1 VKNGFNIKTLIA
13 DSGYMSKENSA
24 LCQELG
30 MTEAFIDFRV
40 KTTEKHAKSNLWKES
55 VKMWK
60 EQKNVWHETY
70 RFRVLVEGI
79 FSAIKRK
86 NINWLRSKKETALH
100 VELLLKALV
109 YNITII
115 GKYS

>member
-1 VKNGFNIKTLIA
+1 MKNGFNIKTLIA

-60 EQKNVWHETY
+60 EQKNVWHET
-70 RFRVLVEGI
+70 
-79 FSAIKRK
+79 
-86 NINWLRSKKETALH
+86 ALH